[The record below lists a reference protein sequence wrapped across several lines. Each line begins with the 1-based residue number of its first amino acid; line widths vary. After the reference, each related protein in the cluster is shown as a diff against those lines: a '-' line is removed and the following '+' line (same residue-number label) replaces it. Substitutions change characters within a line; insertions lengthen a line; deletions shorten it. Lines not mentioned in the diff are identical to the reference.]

1 MQNQFD
7 VILSKLTEEEK
18 NEIVTQ
24 QKVNLND
31 MNGKNMYNGRA
42 LDYFFRMWH
51 RHFPNIRQ
59 SKTCKGC
66 RDGVVKFYHGVA
78 DLISQQ
84 INDAK
89 QKQKEEEELKA
100 PKKIVKAKS
109 KKNKSKK

>member
-31 MNGKNMYNGRA
+31 MNGKNMYNGHA

-51 RHFPNIRQ
+51 RHFPNVRQ

-89 QKQKEEEELKA
+89 QKLKEEEELKA